1 MRHYPLRPDRPARA
15 IAGHARCRKRILAC
29 YAEARAQHPTT
40 SQETAMQTMQAM
52 YDARRCSAVD
62 ALDHLRDG
70 DMIIVPTG
78 VGEPPTLLEALSQ
91 HHRRFTGVQVAQI
104 LAMRKFGYF
113 ARECHAHVRHTALF
127 FGGASRSGGQGG
139 WCDFIPNYFS
149 EIPTLIERGLMPADV
164 VFAMASTM
172 SASGHFA
179 LSLGCD
185 YTMAAVARARAV
197 VLEVNPHVP
206 FTHGQCHVH
215 VSQVTALVESDEAI
229 LEVGLP
235 AIGPVQEAI
244 GRLVAEHIE
253 DGSTLQIGY
262 GGIPDAVVM
271 QLADKRDLG
280 IHTEMIGDGILRLV
294 EAGAVN
300 NSKKTLLPG
309 KMVATFALG
318 SRRLYEFMHQNPMLE
333 MHPSNFTN
341 DPYVAGQNDK
351 LVTINASLQVDLL
364 GQCGSE
370 SIGHLPY
377 SGTGG
382 QVDFVRAANRSRGG
396 QSFIV
401 LPSTARE
408 GAVSRIVPTL
418 SPGTH
423 ATTSKND
430 VNYVVTEWGVAQLRG
445 KSAKGRAQALIAIAH
460 PDFRPWLREEAKR
473 MCVFS

>member
-1 MRHYPLRPDRPARA
+1 
-15 IAGHARCRKRILAC
+15 
-29 YAEARAQHPTT
+29 
-40 SQETAMQTMQAM
+40 MQTVQEM
-52 YDARRCSAVD
+52 YRAKRGSAED

-78 VGEPPTLLEALSQ
+78 VGEPPALLHALSAQ
-91 HHRRFTGVQVAQI
+91 CRRFRDIQVAQI
-104 LAMRKFGYF
+104 LAMRKYGYF
-113 ARECHAHVRHTALF
+113 ERSCHPHVRHAALF
-127 FGGASRSGGQGG
+127 FGGASRAGGQGG

-164 VFAMASTM
+164 VFAMASSM
-172 SASGHFA
+172 CPHGHFA
-179 LSLGCD
+179 LSLGTD
-185 YTMAAVARARAV
+185 YTMAAVAKARAV
-197 VLEVNPHVP
+197 VLEVNPNVP

-215 VSQVTALVESDEAI
+215 ISQVTALVESEDPI

-235 AIGPVQEAI
+235 HIGPVQEAI
-244 GRLVAEHIE
+244 GQLVAEQIE

-271 QLADKRDLG
+271 QLTGKRDLG
-280 IHTEMIGDGILRLV
+280 IHTEMIGDGILKLV
-294 EAGAVN
+294 QSGAVN
-300 NSKKTLLPG
+300 NSRKTLLPG

-318 SRRLYEFMHQNPMLE
+318 SCKLYEFMHQNPMLE

-341 DPYVAGQNDK
+341 DPYIAGQNDK

-396 QSFIV
+396 KSFIV
-401 LPSTARE
+401 LPSTAKD
-408 GAVSRIVPTL
+408 GTISRIVPTL
-418 SPGTH
+418 TPGTH

-445 KSAKGRAQALIAIAH
+445 KSARQRAQALIAIAH
-460 PDFRPWLREEAKR
+460 PDFRPWLREQANG
-473 MCVFS
+473 MCVF